1 MQMSKQVL
9 SIQFVLKDG
18 KLTPRDELAKEKY
31 KMFMANV
38 QETDIVDCV
47 MEVVSPTNTKA
58 QLAKIHACINE
69 LAKEQGC
76 SAIDMKVQIKDRCG
90 LKDKSF
96 KDCSKDQLSE
106 VIESILEIGR
116 FLNINFQGTLD

>member
-1 MQMSKQVL
+1 MSKQVL

-18 KLTPRDELAKEKY
+18 KLTPRDELSKEKY
-31 KMFMANV
+31 KIFVAGILEN
-38 QETDIVDCV
+38 DIIDCV

-69 LAKEQGC
+69 MAKEQGC
-76 SAIDMKVQIKDRCG
+76 SAQEMKDQVKAHCG
-90 LKDKSF
+90 LAGKSF
-96 KDCSKDQLSE
+96 KDCSKEQLSE

-116 FLNINFQGTLD
+116 FLNINFQGMKD